1 MNLRLI
7 LLCSAGAVIIPASGA
22 WAQDPARPSSAQ
34 EGAAEQPGERQEGQL
49 EDIVVTAQRRSER
62 LQDVPI
68 SVNAITSEAMVN
80 RGVTNSFDL
89 QSVVP
94 GLSMSRV
101 STIATPY
108 LRGVGTDGGNPNNEQ
123 SVATYVDGV
132 YYAAP
137 FGNLYSFNNIERIEV
152 LKGPQGTLF
161 GRNATGGV
169 VQIITRRPSHDALIE
184 AYAGYGNYD
193 TIEGG
198 GYATAGLGES
208 LAMDIG
214 VQFKNQA
221 DGWGR
226 NTLLNQDIF
235 KGKEFSVRSKI
246 LLTPDDMTEIT
257 LTGDYNFARNSFNT
271 FNRGPGIPDL
281 DGVVRNPAR
290 YNSNGN
296 VIADSKNEIGGVALR
311 IERDLAFARLV
322 SISAYRKALGTN
334 FFDYDTSPLEI
345 VSTALAA
352 RVKTLSQ
359 EVQLISKPGSSF
371 DWTLGAYYFD
381 AKSSY
386 DPGRLCGFGI
396 VPTGCLDINA
406 FQHTKSVS
414 PYAQATFEVM
424 DGTKVTAGL
433 RYTHEEQDVT
443 GGFQASASPRGAT
456 TGPFGPVPDLNQ
468 SFSKLTWRLAIDQRL
483 APDVKIYAS
492 FNRGVKSGGFNLQAP
507 GTPGTHPEIL
517 DAYEIGLKSELL
529 DHRMRLNVASFYY
542 NFKDIQ
548 VQVVQNN
555 VSTTVNAAKARMVGV
570 DADFAYIVLPELTI
584 TANAAYID
592 GEFQDFN
599 NPTVFPASAYDP
611 PVALANAAGNP
622 TTRTPKFTGSVGF
635 DYKMTTT
642 AGEFGLSS
650 NLYYN
655 SGFAWE
661 PSNRLRQKAYELLNA
676 SVRWTSPGDTFTVRL
691 WAQNLTRAKYLTQGQ
706 STAVGD
712 LLIPAAP
719 RTFGITF
726 STRIEP

>member
-424 DGTKVTAGL
+424 DGT
-433 RYTHEEQDVT
+433 
-443 GGFQASASPRGAT
+443 
-456 TGPFGPVPDLNQ
+456 
-468 SFSKLTWRLAIDQRL
+468 
-483 APDVKIYAS
+483 
-492 FNRGVKSGGFNLQAP
+492 
-507 GTPGTHPEIL
+507 
-517 DAYEIGLKSELL
+517 
-529 DHRMRLNVASFYY
+529 
-542 NFKDIQ
+542 
-548 VQVVQNN
+548 
-555 VSTTVNAAKARMVGV
+555 
-570 DADFAYIVLPELTI
+570 
-584 TANAAYID
+584 
-592 GEFQDFN
+592 
-599 NPTVFPASAYDP
+599 
-611 PVALANAAGNP
+611 
-622 TTRTPKFTGSVGF
+622 
-635 DYKMTTT
+635 
-642 AGEFGLSS
+642 
-650 NLYYN
+650 
-655 SGFAWE
+655 
-661 PSNRLRQKAYELLNA
+661 
-676 SVRWTSPGDTFTVRL
+676 
-691 WAQNLTRAKYLTQGQ
+691 
-706 STAVGD
+706 
-712 LLIPAAP
+712 
-719 RTFGITF
+719 
-726 STRIEP
+726 